1 LDEFADWYRQ
11 LWAESLGKKFAT
23 DGTVCNIGPTPVKAL
38 GTTDQHSQV
47 QLYMEGP
54 FDKVVTFVAVDE
66 FTQDL
71 ALHDYPAAPEMAY
84 LAGHTMGELVNVEQ
98 RATSAALTRN
108 QRSNCTIRVSR
119 VTEETVGALLYMF
132 EVQTL
137 FAGYLF
143 NVDPL
148 DQPGV
153 EEGKLFTYALMGR
166 QGYEEKAKEYSS
178 ISTCRNRRVL
188 VCD

>member
-1 LDEFADWYRQ
+1 M
-11 LWAESLGKKFAT
+11 S
-23 DGTVCNIGPTPVKAL
+23 
-38 GTTDQHSQV
+38 
-47 QLYMEGP
+47 
-54 FDKVVTFVAVDE
+54 
-66 FTQDL
+66 
-71 ALHDYPAAPEMAY
+71 Y
-84 LAGHTMGELVNVEQ
+84 LAGHTMSELIDVEQ
-98 RATSAALTRN
+98 RATAAALTRN

-143 NVDPL
+143 HVDPL

-166 QGYEEKAKEYSS
+166 QGYEEKAKEYASMS
-178 ISTCRNRRVL
+178 ACRSQKVLTCE
-188 VCD
+188 

>member
-1 LDEFADWYRQ
+1 
-11 LWAESLGKKFAT
+11 
-23 DGTVCNIGPTPVKAL
+23 
-38 GTTDQHSQV
+38 
-47 QLYMEGP
+47 
-54 FDKVVTFVAVDE
+54 
-66 FTQDL
+66 
-71 ALHDYPAAPEMAY
+71 
-84 LAGHTMGELVNVEQ
+84 
-98 RATSAALTRN
+98 
-108 QRSNCTIRVSR
+108 
-119 VTEETVGALLYMF
+119 MF